1 MITDFFS
8 GELRAMS
15 RELAS
20 SRIEEP
26 KLTQP
31 RSHRKLLKE
40 REDETSQLNRLV
52 FLGEYFPWKVIGAQL
67 SASYFPPYPAKF
79 CWRRNCFQFQ
89 LRF

>member
-8 GELRAMS
+8 SELRAMS

-26 KLTQP
+26 KLTRP

-52 FLGEYFPWKVIGAQL
+52 GAYFHLVYFRFLPPRITLAIL
-67 SASYFPPYPAKF
+67 SLF
-79 CWRRNCFQFQ
+79 
-89 LRF
+89 